1 MVSYAAFVKPYGTG
15 AVSGQLPKAGLR
27 LFTKRS
33 FYRRNPA
40 ASMTSLANK
49 QILLGVTG
57 GIAAYKS
64 ADLVRRLQDAGASVQ
79 VVMTPAA
86 QEFITPLTMQA
97 LSGNPVH
104 TQLLDPEAEAG
115 MGHIQLA
122 RWADLV
128 LIAPATADFMA
139 RMTQGMGNDLLTS
152 ICLATT
158 APIALAPAMN
168 QGMWHNQATQANLD
182 LLIQRKIHIFGPA
195 DGGQACGD
203 IGPGR
208 MLEPLQLV
216 DAAARLFICG
226 SLAGKKVVITAG
238 PTREALDPVR
248 YLSNYSSG
256 KMGYALAQA
265 AAEAG
270 AETILISGPTQLATP
285 ARVKRIDVIS
295 AENMLAASLLAA
307 KDCDLFIAA
316 AAVADYRPAQI
327 AAQKMKKGAS
337 DTLTLTLVKNPDIVA
352 NIAVLNPKPF
362 TVGFAAESEN
372 LLEYARDKLQRKN
385 LDLVVAN
392 NISDN
397 HIGFNSDDNAVTLI
411 DKNSTREIS
420 QRSKHQ
426 LAREL
431 IAHFAQTI
439 TAP

>member
-1 MVSYAAFVKPYGTG
+1 
-15 AVSGQLPKAGLR
+15 
-27 LFTKRS
+27 
-33 FYRRNPA
+33 
-40 ASMTSLANK
+40 MTSLANK

-64 ADLVRRLQDAGASVQ
+64 ADLVRRLQDAGAKVQ

-86 QEFITPLTMQA
+86 QEFITPLTLQA

-128 LIAPATADFMA
+128 LIAPATADFIA
-139 RMTQGMGNDLLTS
+139 RLTQGMGNDLLTS
-152 ICLATT
+152 ICLATA
-158 APIALAPAMN
+158 APIAIAPAMN
-168 QGMWHNQATQANLD
+168 QGMWRNEATQANLSI
-182 LLIQRKIHIFGPA
+182 LIKRKVHVFGPA
-195 DGGQACGD
+195 EGGQACGD

-216 DAAARLFICG
+216 DAAASLFAPG

-238 PTREALDPVR
+238 PTREAIDPVR
-248 YLSNYSSG
+248 YLSNHSSG

-270 AETILISGPTQLATP
+270 AQTILISGPTQLATP
-285 ARVKRIDVIS
+285 ARVNRIDVIS
-295 AENMLAASLLAA
+295 AEDMYAASMREAQG
-307 KDCDLFIAA
+307 CDLFIAA
-316 AAVADYRPAQI
+316 AAVADYRPAQV
-327 AAQKMKKGAS
+327 ASQKMKKGAD

-352 NIAVLNPKPF
+352 SVAALERKPF

-372 LLEYARDKLQRKN
+372 LLEYARAKLVRKN
-385 LDLVVAN
+385 LDMVIAN
-392 NISDN
+392 NISDSQ
-397 HIGFNSDDNAVTLI
+397 IGFNSDDNAVTLVE
-411 DKNSTREIS
+411 NSSITDIS
-420 QRSKHQ
+420 QRSKQQ

-431 IAHFAQTI
+431 IALFATKI
-439 TAP
+439 TAQ

>member
-1 MVSYAAFVKPYGTG
+1 
-15 AVSGQLPKAGLR
+15 
-27 LFTKRS
+27 
-33 FYRRNPA
+33 
-40 ASMTSLANK
+40 MTSLANK

-139 RMTQGMGNDLLTS
+139 RLTQGMGNDLLTS
-152 ICLATT
+152 ICLATA
-158 APIALAPAMN
+158 APIAIAPAMN
-168 QGMWHNQATQANLD
+168 QGMWHNQATQTNLD
-182 LLIQRKIHIFGPA
+182 ILIQRKIHIFGPA

-216 DAAARLFICG
+216 DAAAHLFTRG

-285 ARVKRIDVIS
+285 ARVKRIDILS
-295 AENMLAASLLAA
+295 AEEMLAASLNEA
-307 KDCDLFIAA
+307 KGCDLFIAA

-327 AAQKMKKGAS
+327 AAQKMKKGES
-337 DTLTLTLVKNPDIVA
+337 DTLTLSLVKNPDIVA
-352 NIAVLNPKPF
+352 SIAALSPKPF
-362 TVGFAAESEN
+362 TIGFAAESEN
-372 LLEYARDKLQRKN
+372 LLEYARAKLQRKN

-392 NISDN
+392 DISDSN
-397 HIGFNSDDNAVTLI
+397 IGFNSDDNAVTVV
-411 DKNSTREIS
+411 DNNSTTELS

-431 IAHFAQTI
+431 VALFAQKI
-439 TAP
+439 TAR

>member
-1 MVSYAAFVKPYGTG
+1 
-15 AVSGQLPKAGLR
+15 
-27 LFTKRS
+27 
-33 FYRRNPA
+33 
-40 ASMTSLANK
+40 MTSLANK

-139 RMTQGMGNDLLTS
+139 RLTQGMGNDLLTS
-152 ICLATT
+152 ICLATA
-158 APIALAPAMN
+158 APIAIAPAMN
-168 QGMWHNQATQANLD
+168 QGMWHNQATQTNLD
-182 LLIQRKIHIFGPA
+182 TLIKRKIHIFGPA
-195 DGGQACGD
+195 EGGQACGD

-216 DAAARLFICG
+216 DAAARLFTSG

-285 ARVKRIDVIS
+285 PRVTRIDVIS
-295 AENMLAASLLAA
+295 AEDMHSASLSAA
-307 KDCDLFIAA
+307 QGCDLFIAA

-327 AAQKMKKGAS
+327 AAQKMKKGES
-337 DTLTLTLVKNPDIVA
+337 DALTLSLVKNPDIVA
-352 NIAVLNPKPF
+352 SIAALNPKPF
-362 TVGFAAESEN
+362 TIGFAAESEN
-372 LLEYARDKLQRKN
+372 LLEYARSKLQRKN

-392 NISDN
+392 NISDSS
-397 HIGFNSDDNAVTLI
+397 IGFNSDENAVTLVE
-411 DKNSTREIS
+411 KNTALEIS
-420 QRSKHQ
+420 QRSKQQ

-431 IAHFAQTI
+431 IALFAQKI
-439 TAP
+439 TAQ